1 VPPSGSFLTG
11 VRSEFPKTQ
20 SKHPV
25 TIQSPAGLI
34 FDMDGVLIDSEP
46 LHKRAKELAFAE
58 VGIVLPESVY
68 DSYKGQ
74 PDATMLPEVLT
85 ARGFSNERIQELSRR
100 KRQIY
105 EEIEPELQAVNGATE
120 FVAWA
125 ASRYKIA
132 LATSATARN
141 REASLRI
148 LGIGDLF
155 HSVVD
160 AGGHQRPKPDPEVF
174 LIALE
179 KLQLHAADCWIVED
193 SVNGLRA
200 AKAAGCFSAAITT
213 TFDKDTLV
221 TAGANIVV
229 NSFPELRTVLERK

>member
-1 VPPSGSFLTG
+1 
-11 VRSEFPKTQ
+11 
-20 SKHPV
+20 
-25 TIQSPAGLI
+25 
-34 FDMDGVLIDSEP
+34 MDGVLVDSEP

-58 VGIVLPESVY
+58 VGIVLPDSVY

-74 PDATMLPEVLT
+74 PDATMLPEILT
-85 ARGFSNERIQELSRR
+85 ARGFPRERIEELLRR

-105 EEIEPELQAVNGATE
+105 EGIEHGLQTVEGAAD
-120 FVAWA
+120 FVTWA
-125 ASRYKIA
+125 AARYKIA

-141 REASLRI
+141 REATLGL

-155 HSVVD
+155 QAVVD
-160 AGGHQRPKPDPEVF
+160 ASGHRRPKPDPEVF

-179 KLQLHAADCWIVED
+179 KLQLKAADCWIIED

-213 TFDKDTLV
+213 TFDRNTLA
-221 TAGANIVV
+221 TAGADIVV
-229 NSFPELRTVLERK
+229 DSFAELRALLQSA